1 MAILLFA
8 APVAGLRGKVGGN
21 IFSANRSGP
30 YLKAWGRGSN
40 PRTQNQTNHRAALIQ
55 FSKDWQSL
63 TAGER
68 TGWNTY
74 AALPAQDKTNSLGE
88 TFSASGFN
96 WFVEIN
102 LNLLA
107 AGDAQRTAAPTI
119 AAPAAPTVNRLD
131 FTANPG
137 GENLNMRLLLS
148 DPQLGL
154 KHAIFCE
161 ILPSPGRTA
170 QAEIR
175 KFMLTRLPV
184 GGTANF
190 AFTSQAIARFG
201 TLQEGQNAFC
211 LIRAQTTEG
220 RRGPPSTASKV
231 AT

>member
-1 MAILLFA
+1 MAILTFA

-40 PRTQNQTNHRAALIQ
+40 PRTQNQTNHRAQLVRFAQAWSAL
-55 FSKDWQSL
+55 SN
-63 TAGER
+63 AER
-68 TGWNTY
+68 DGWDTY

-96 WFVEIN
+96 WYIEIN
-102 LNLLA
+102 LNLEA
-107 AGDAQRTAAPTI
+107 AGESPRDNAPTI
-119 AAPAAPTVNRLD
+119 ATPAAPDVNRLD

-137 GENLNMRLLLS
+137 GEQLNMRLQLS

-154 KHAIFCE
+154 KHAIFCV
-161 ILPSPGRTA
+161 ITNSDGRTA

-175 KFMLTRLPV
+175 NFMLTRLPV
-184 GGTANF
+184 GGSANF
-190 AFTSQAIARFG
+190 VFTTQAIARFG
-201 TLQEGQNAFC
+201 TLQEGQKAFC

-220 RRGPPSTASKV
+220 RRGPPGTAQNV